1 MGEVQGLIQRQLQQ
15 LLRLLLKNRLQP
27 LLQKIL
33 LHLHLLLL
41 LHLLMILHLLN
52 LLQRNLK
59 HLTPALNPIYLAS
72 LTEGKTSAKFS
83 TENSLLKIYLIKLYE
98 C

>member
-1 MGEVQGLIQRQLQQ
+1 MGEVQGLIRRRLRLQLKNQLQHQ
-15 LLRLLLKNRLQP
+15 LRMN
-27 LLQKIL
+27 
-33 LHLHLLLL
+33 LLLL
-41 LHLLMILHLLN
+41 LLLMILHLLN

>member
-27 LLQKIL
+27 LLQKTL

-52 LLQRNLK
+52 LLLRNLK
-59 HLTPALNPIYLAS
+59 HLQPALSPIYLAS
-72 LTEGKTSAKFS
+72 LTEKECEGLEETILEA
-83 TENSLLKIYLIKLYE
+83 LYQKICRSNIA
-98 C
+98 